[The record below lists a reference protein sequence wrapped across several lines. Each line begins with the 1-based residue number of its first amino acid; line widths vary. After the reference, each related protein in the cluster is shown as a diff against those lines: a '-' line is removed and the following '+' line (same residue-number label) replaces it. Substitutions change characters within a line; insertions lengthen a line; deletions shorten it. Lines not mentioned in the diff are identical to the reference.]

1 MYDAILTW
9 QRTTDQP
16 SDPRASLLLTTE
28 TESYCYERSDAHEA
42 LWPLPVWGSDGVL
55 QLKAVMQLRKLTSPA
70 HPPSRNTVA
79 GPHQFNTS
87 LPLLW

>member
-1 MYDAILTW
+1 MTW

-28 TESYCYERSDAHEA
+28 TETYCYERSDVHEA

-70 HPPSRNTVA
+70 HPP
-79 GPHQFNTS
+79 
-87 LPLLW
+87 LPPTQ